1 MKTKAQKQ
9 EILADLKHGF
19 AANPAIV
26 VCKFEGL
33 TVAQDQELRGAI
45 RDLGGSYRVV
55 ANRLALLAARGTPFE
70 EALTGQQ
77 GMTALA
83 FLGEDLISTLKA
95 LVAFGKQHEQFSF
108 NGGVVDCRTVDL
120 DQLSELSKLPDKAG
134 LQVRVLYLINS
145 SAQRLMGVLNAPARD
160 IAAVLQQAVEKQKFN
175 G

>member
-9 EILADLKHGF
+9 QILADLRDGF
-19 AANPAIV
+19 ADNPAVV

-33 TVAQDQELRGAI
+33 TVAEDQELRGAV

-55 ANRLALLAARGTPFE
+55 ANRLAHLAARDTPFE
-70 EALTGQQ
+70 EALKGQR

-95 LVAFGKQHEQFSF
+95 LVAFGKGNDKFSF

-120 DQLSELSKLPDKAG
+120 DQLAELSKLPDKAG